1 MKIAFVFVTSQTNLS
16 DAASSVNV
24 ATRDQSQ
31 HNRSSLGTSQGM
43 SMYICIYK
51 SPIHGACESLVA
63 RSFQYINV
71 STTRRRQ

>member
-1 MKIAFVFVTSQTNLS
+1 MVFVFVTSQTSLS
-16 DAASSVNV
+16 DAASLVNV

-31 HNRSSLGTSQGM
+31 HNRSSLSTSHCM

-71 STTRRRQ
+71 STTRRRR